1 MNPTKPLA
9 VLRPVSRLTSIRPLL
24 SARPYATQGSTNSNP
39 KATSRR
45 RSVTPFNDT
54 GFVPWSEL
62 SVSEKAARA
71 TQQSFN
77 FGMVIVGVVLT
88 GGVGY
93 FLWHDVFSPDSKTA
107 QFNRALEKV
116 KDDHRCIELLGN
128 PRKIS
133 AHGDETLNSWRR
145 ARPVTSTE
153 RTDPDGTQH
162 LIMHFYV
169 RSKTHSTP
177 EAQLLIS
184 PQVNGP
190 LNNGVVRLHTV
201 KYRNSDDF
209 HYKYLFLDVK
219 EHERVYLEKEDPN
232 GPGGHRKQ
240 LSFFGVKWG

>member
-9 VLRPVSRLTSIRPLL
+9 VLRPVSRLTSPTSIRPFL
-24 SARPYATQGSTNSNP
+24 SARPYATQGSTNNNP
-39 KATSRR
+39 KSASRR

-77 FGMVIVGVVLT
+77 FGMVIVGIVLT

-107 QFNRALEKV
+107 QFNRALDKV

-145 ARPVTSTE
+145 ARPVTSAE

-169 RSKTHSTP
+169 
-177 EAQLLIS
+177 
-184 PQVNGP
+184 NGP
-190 LNNGVVRLHTV
+190 LNNGVVRLHMV

-209 HYKYLFLDVK
+209 HYKYLFLDVR

-232 GPGGHRKQ
+232 GAGGHRKQ